1 MALGTLSIST
11 RIFAGFLSVLV
22 LLAAMGAA
30 GVVGFGA
37 SRDRFASYGGVAE
50 VAIAALEMQTD
61 AGILMRA
68 AQGYAASGRELERTT
83 AETVS
88 QRMDAAIANTR
99 TRTAGAELAGP
110 LDELAAARAQFETEF
125 AQLVAAKT
133 HRRALVTDT
142 LLPELDAAI
151 DHATGATRDLLAKL
165 PAVIDRYEVEQMEDD
180 ADALRAALK
189 EAAALAPDLGARL
202 TSLRARF
209 DAVVESAGA
218 ADLATDALV
227 RITGRRLNAAGQALR
242 ETAVGNLSRLQ
253 AENEG
258 AMGQLQSVLIGLAVL
273 GELVGLA
280 MAWVIARSIIRPVRG
295 ITRTMEALAAGNK
308 AVDIMALTARD
319 EIGAMARAVAVFK
332 DNALA
337 MERIQIEQQRAKED
351 SEREKSRLMAELAD
365 GFEASVQQ
373 VVEVVSVAVADL
385 HTAASGMAQT
395 ADGANRHLAAV
406 AATSDDTAM
415 DVQKV
420 AAAAEQ
426 LSCSVGEISRQV
438 GQSTD
443 MASRAVAEAG
453 RTNDMVLALSA
464 SAQTIGRVVDLINR
478 IAHQTNLLALNATIE
493 AARAGEAGKGFV
505 VVANEVKA
513 LAHQTS
519 QATGEI
525 GQQIAAIQNA
535 TVGTVE
541 AISTITGMVSD
552 INRVASAVADAVE
565 QQGEATREIARNIQG
580 VATGTSRLT
589 SYSATLAGAVNDT
602 GAAADR
608 VLHAAA
614 DLSSQSDGLRQE
626 VGRFLKQVRLV

>member
-1 MALGTLSIST
+1 
-11 RIFAGFLSVLV
+11 
-22 LLAAMGAA
+22 
-30 GVVGFGA
+30 
-37 SRDRFASYGGVAE
+37 
-50 VAIAALEMQTD
+50 
-61 AGILMRA
+61 
-68 AQGYAASGRELERTT
+68 
-83 AETVS
+83 
-88 QRMDAAIANTR
+88 
-99 TRTAGAELAGP
+99 
-110 LDELAAARAQFETEF
+110 
-125 AQLVAAKT
+125 
-133 HRRALVTDT
+133 
-142 LLPELDAAI
+142 
-151 DHATGATRDLLAKL
+151 
-165 PAVIDRYEVEQMEDD
+165 
-180 ADALRAALK
+180 
-189 EAAALAPDLGARL
+189 
-202 TSLRARF
+202 
-209 DAVVESAGA
+209 
-218 ADLATDALV
+218 
-227 RITGRRLNAAGQALR
+227 
-242 ETAVGNLSRLQ
+242 
-253 AENEG
+253 
-258 AMGQLQSVLIGLAVL
+258 
-273 GELVGLA
+273 
-280 MAWVIARSIIRPVRG
+280 
-295 ITRTMEALAAGNK
+295 
-308 AVDIMALTARD
+308 VDIMALTARD